1 MVMEIPAHLTLFVPE
16 LHSKKAM
23 AASYY
28 QRNRERSLIAVRKYQ
43 ASHREETREYQRRYY
58 QEHLKGRRQAARPT
72 KTVITSP
79 TITYKEN
86 YIVSFD

>member
-1 MVMEIPAHLTLFVPE
+1 MEIPAHLTLFDPA

-28 QRNRERSLIAVRKYQ
+28 QRNRERSLIAVRKYRDT
-43 ASHREETREYQRRYY
+43 HREHCKEYQRRYY
-58 QEHLKGRRQAARPT
+58 QDKLKDRRRAARPT
-72 KTVITSP
+72 KP
-79 TITYKEN
+79 TITTSTVTYQEN